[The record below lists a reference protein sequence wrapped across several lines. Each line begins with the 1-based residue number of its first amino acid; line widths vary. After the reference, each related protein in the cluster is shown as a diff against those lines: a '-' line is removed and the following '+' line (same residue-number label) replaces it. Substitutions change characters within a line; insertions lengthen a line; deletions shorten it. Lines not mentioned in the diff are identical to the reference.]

1 MSERYMTAATELE
14 LINLQSHRL
23 NDLLG
28 RFCRSEDSSLSDRN
42 LILKVFGR
50 WKRENDSEIGDVGDG
65 VDMSEIL
72 NT

>member
-14 LINLQSHRL
+14 LINLQSRRL

-28 RFCRSEDSSLSDRN
+28 RFCRSEDNSLSDRD

-50 WKRENDSEIGDVGDG
+50 WKRESDSEVGDVGDG
-65 VDMSEIL
+65 VDMSGIL